1 LNGVAVVLEDDG
13 SLFGMGFVGG
23 EAFMG
28 GGPGDSDVVLCDN
41 AIVEDGDDGGADELI
56 VFEPR
61 AVEDDVVNIPGSGRT
76 GGVYERGHESVQGG
90 GLTVG
95 VGFVFVGIEDLDLV
109 FSEEEDP

>member
-1 LNGVAVVLEDDG
+1 MEDDG
-13 SLFGMGFVGG
+13 SLFGMGLIGG

-28 GGPGDSDVVLCDN
+28 GGPGDSDVILGDN
-41 AIVEDGDDGGADELI
+41 AVVKDGDDGWADELI

-61 AVEDDVVNIPGSGRT
+61 AVEDDVVNIPSAGRT
-76 GGVYERGHESVQGG
+76 GGIYERGHESVQGG